1 SSSVTMI
8 NFHNKTTKQ
17 ALLHQT
23 KQSTKQM
30 EEETKK
36 MEVRLQE
43 LKLAMENE
51 RQQRAVSG
59 NPGFW
64 SRGQAGALTNYKSVS
79 AGAKK
84 PAPPSSGPP
93 PAGST
98 KAAASSVRKVKLIKD
113 EPINLPDRTAA
124 AAAIPG
130 TLAHLANRGAAVA
143 NEDSNVRKPT
153 GGRTRGGG
161 GGGGVSA
168 AGGGAPRCGQC
179 EDRAAAVLCP
189 ECAEEYCA
197 RCFAAFHLKG
207 ALRKHRSLPLSA
219 VNTPRQSLGQNL
231 STGAPAAAAS
241 SSSGGGGGG
250 DGVFED
256 TSRQTRR
263 NMVRQLLHGDEGE
276 SSSSTSE
283 AMASNG
289 GGALLT
295 GEVDERQNAEEFR
308 RALAE
313 WRSGGGGEAQK
324 PTAEPAAARKKPAGQ
339 QQRQQPRQQTS
350 SHGTAT
356 EDDNG
361 GRLSSRLEIKFTS
374 SLSYAEQLLLQ
385 KHRRAD
391 VGKMPSYQGES
402 SGANDTF
409 EEIRS
414 MQRQQKELAETPRSS
429 GNDLERLPARTNRT
443 KIDDMFPA
451 QLDNADEAAPPPD
464 DEEET
469 PRAPPTPSESG
480 SRPGTARSQ
489 RQQQRRRQQFGL
501 EWQRPKTPAGSGRS
515 SATPRKQQQHK
526 LTAAATGGLS
536 ALLARQSMM
545 STMESSSS
553 QQERSFLMM
562 GVEDKSANAT
572 SSSNATRRQGNV
584 APWSSGDS
592 RPSSA
597 ASSRPSSALSNRF
610 YALSGRQ
617 SWRPDASLRSA
628 GLDAEQL
635 LRTRAE
641 ADRLLMSASSGQR
654 PDSGRMQ
661 LEDVEIETEAR
672 VLAAMPLSRPVS
684 ARTERQRLRASA
696 AAASRVS
703 NGDRV
708 ASMELDVTADYLQ
721 DDVEHLSRL
730 AIELATREE
739 PEESNADEMNHPA
752 VAGLVG
758 RELTQEDKE
767 RQLQEWDDSDM
778 DRMDTE
784 RYDDRD
790 EVRQLH

>member
-1 SSSVTMI
+1 
-8 NFHNKTTKQ
+8 
-17 ALLHQT
+17 
-23 KQSTKQM
+23 M

-143 NEDSNVRKPT
+143 NEDSNAALEAVE
-153 GGRTRGGG
+153 
-161 GGGGVSA
+161 VAEVFSA

-197 RCFAAFHLKG
+197 SRSARIFPLERQQQ
-207 ALRKHRSLPLSA
+207 LLHR
-219 VNTPRQSLGQNL
+219 
-231 STGAPAAAAS
+231 
-241 SSSGGGGGG
+241 SSGGGGGG

-572 SSSNATRRQGNV
+572 SSTNATRRQGNV